1 MMFFSNVSET
11 LAELWIT
18 MPLEMMALGAEGLLG
33 KRPCG
38 CPEHI
43 TKVCSSVISDK

>member
-1 MMFFSNVSET
+1 MYQKYLQN
-11 LAELWIT
+11 LWIT